1 MQCEDRCTV
10 AVLGVVHGN
19 TADDEF
25 HEAWA
30 KGEHSQGAR
39 LAGPLGLPHGAF
51 SGVTA
56 QEDEAA
62 LSGVAVLSRWPI
74 TSQEAITCGSLRI
87 QQVEI
92 AGPRGSLHEYGVV
105 MDAWWLDQSGER
117 QGTVRRMLEH
127 LHAAQDERY

>member
-1 MQCEDRCTV
+1 
-10 AVLGVVHGN
+10 VLGVVHGN

-87 QQVEI
+87 QQV
-92 AGPRGSLHEYGVV
+92 
-105 MDAWWLDQSGER
+105 
-117 QGTVRRMLEH
+117 
-127 LHAAQDERY
+127 